1 MKTKTIILYDYNE
14 LSDEAKEKV
23 KQWYLDDPFRSDM
36 LTEDFEESFLRYFFP
51 RSNLKVQW
59 SLNSCQ
65 GDGVNIY
72 GTLDLNDVLNYIEK
86 WNPAEHPAQYAFDPT
101 GEFTAKELKRLWFY
115 RERTGRDAMLPQ
127 NWRYAYCL
135 ADQID
140 FAEDMIDDL
149 RWEEIRDIDEEL
161 INKFQ
166 YVVSE
171 IIKSLCGEME
181 CCGYDFLYEV
191 DDAELAE
198 TCEANGWTFTADGK
212 FEVA

>member
-14 LSDEAKEKV
+14 LSDEAKENV

-36 LTEDFEESFLRYFFP
+36 LTEDFEESFLKYFFP

-72 GTLDLNDVLNYIEK
+72 GTLNLNDVLNYIEK
-86 WNPAEHPAQYAFDPT
+86 WNPDEHSICKYAFDPR
-101 GEFTAKELKRLWFY
+101 ELFTEKEQKRLAFY
-115 RERTGRDAMLPQ
+115 REESGRDAELPH
-127 NWRYAYCL
+127 NWRYTYCI
-135 ADQID
+135 ANQVD

-149 RWEEIRDIDEEL
+149 DGFRDVDADLIRQFEMA
-161 INKFQ
+161 
-166 YVVSE
+166 VVK
-171 IIKSLCGEME
+171 IVDSLCDEME
-181 CCGYDFLYEV
+181 DYGYKYLYEV
-191 DDAELAE
+191 DEEEIAEV
-198 TCEANGWTFTADGK
+198 CEANDWTFTADGK